1 MGIGSKLSKLLEKK
15 DTNPN
20 ELAKQVGVSAQTIYS
35 IIKRDSKKADIEVLL
50 KIADILGV
58 TVEYFVDDA
67 KPTNSASN
75 TYLSSL
81 DHKLLD
87 QYHNLDSYGQ
97 ETVLIVLNREA
108 DRVKEFNDVKL
119 RIKELEKESHRD
131 SYILELPTK
140 KTEQPT
146 RTLNYYQRLASAGTG
161 QIVFDD
167 VPVDLIEIPDTP
179 EYERVKYAIGVNGD
193 SMEPLYYDGD
203 ILLVEPMQDVRV
215 NDIGIFIVDGES
227 LVKKRGKASL
237 ISLNKNKNYPE
248 IPLTEETRCLGR
260 VVDKIT
266 CPNNLYAALTEDDKA
281 ALEQGAALLRAQA
294 FSFDEKMDQMDIEE
308 SPSSKNPTSS
318 HPDMSAFTP
327 EDLKALENGRIKMFR
342 PGKNA

>member
-20 ELAKQVGVSAQTIYS
+20 ELAKQVGVSPQTIYS

-81 DHKLLD
+81 DYKLLD

-97 ETVLIVLNREA
+97 ETVLIVLNREV
-108 DRVKEFNDVKL
+108 DRVKKLDDIKL
-119 RIKELEKESHRD
+119 RIKELEKELHKD
-131 SYILELPTK
+131 SYILELPTEN
-140 KTEQPT
+140 TEQPT

-167 VPVDLIEIPDTP
+167 VPVDLIEIPDIP
-179 EYERVKYAIGVNGD
+179 EYDRVKYAIGVNGD

-203 ILLVEPMQDVRV
+203 VLLVEPMQDVRV
-215 NDIGIFIVDGES
+215 DEIGIFIVDGES
-227 LVKKRGKASL
+227 LVKKRGKQTL
-237 ISLNKNKNYPE
+237 ISLNKKKKYPD
-248 IPLTEETRCLGR
+248 IPIDEETRCLGR

-266 CPNNLYAALTEDDKA
+266 SPDNLFAALSPDDLA
-281 ALEQGAALLRAQA
+281 AIEQGAELLRAEA
-294 FSFDEKMDQMDIEE
+294 FGFEEEDDMPDIEE
-308 SPSSKNPTSS
+308 SIDAHKPPSAPPSI
-318 HPDMSAFTP
+318 SALAP
-327 EDLKALENGRIKMFR
+327 EDLKALEEGMKLLRGEK
-342 PGKNA
+342 KA